1 MKTTMGI
8 AAALLAFTALTA
20 PSLAADKVVVGYSM
34 ATTALPYFVAI
45 DQGYF
50 EEADLEIEPV
60 VQEFGAMNQATLI
73 SNQLD
78 VATVL
83 LAVEVAT
90 ADIVAPGSMTFISL
104 NAQNA
109 SHRME
114 SFIVRKGYEATTL
127 ADLKGAKILSAPG
140 VGNEYIAR
148 AALEKAGLKEGDF
161 TLDQLSFDQ
170 HMTVLQTGQYDAAFT
185 LEPLG
190 TIIEQQGIGTVLQA
204 GVIADTVL
212 GDPEAAAYMGGAVV
226 SAGFLDR
233 PEVLDRFVD
242 AWGKAIDFIASNP
255 DEARQ
260 SLVKHEVVTADMV
273 NIPLVMFTKSRDI
286 DATAI
291 GNLQKY
297 IDFGVEIGTVP
308 SAIDIAP
315 YVYVRTGE

>member
-1 MKTTMGI
+1 MKISFGI
-8 AAALLAFTALTA
+8 AALLAFTALTA
-20 PSLAADKVVVGYSM
+20 PAFAADKVVVGFSQ
-34 ATTALPYFVAI
+34 ATTALPYFVAL
-45 DQGYF
+45 DQGFF
-50 EEADLEIEPV
+50 EEADLEIESV

-73 SNQLD
+73 SNQID

-114 SFIVRKGYEATTL
+114 SFIVRSGYEATSL

-140 VGNEYIAR
+140 VGNEFIAR
-148 AALEKAGLKEGDF
+148 AALNKAGLADSDF

-190 TIIEQQGIGTVLQA
+190 TLIEQQGIGKVLMA

-226 SAGFLDR
+226 SAGFLKDR
-233 PEVLDRFVD
+233 PEVLARFVE

-255 DEARQ
+255 DEARK
-260 SLVKHEVVTADMV
+260 SLVTHEIVTADMV
-273 NIPLVMFTKSRDI
+273 DMPIVMFTKSEDI
-286 DATAI
+286 DATALA
-291 GNLQKY
+291 NLQAY
-297 IDFGVEIGTVP
+297 VDFGVKIGTVP
-308 SAIDIAP
+308 SAIDMTP
-315 YVYVRTGE
+315 YVYVAGK

>member
-1 MKTTMGI
+1 MTKTLSI
-8 AAALLAFTALTA
+8 AALLAFTALTA
-20 PSLAADKVVVGYSM
+20 PALAADKVVVGYSM
-34 ATTALPYFVAI
+34 ATTALPYFVAM

-50 EEADLEIEPV
+50 AEADLEIEPV

-73 SNQLD
+73 ANQID

-90 ADIVAPGSMTFISL
+90 ADIVAPGSMRFISL

-114 SFIVRKGYEATTL
+114 SFIVRNGYDAKSL

-140 VGNEYIAR
+140 VGNEFIAR
-148 AALEKAGLKEGDF
+148 AALNKAGLADSDF

-190 TIIEQQGIGTVLQA
+190 TIIEQQGVGKVLMS

-226 SAGFLDR
+226 SAGFLKDR
-233 PEVLDRFVD
+233 PEVLERFVD

-255 DEARQ
+255 AEARQ

-273 NIPLVMFTKSRDI
+273 DMPIVMFTKSQDI
-286 DATAI
+286 DDTAVA
-291 GNLQKY
+291 NLQAY
-297 IDFGVEIGTVP
+297 VDFGVKIGTVP
-308 SAIDIAP
+308 QAIDIKP
-315 YVYVRTGE
+315 YVYLAGK